1 MQNSRLCRPSPVGAS
16 GARGRFRA
24 FGVVPLPRSHTSSW
38 LFISHS
44 AAVEQTQRHR
54 RTVKAAAAPG
64 PPSNAGPC
72 ATRTVDG
79 DWMEVMSCDFL
90 VIGSGIAGLSYALK
104 VASKGR
110 VIMISKE
117 TANEGSTAYAQ
128 GGISAVFGKD
138 DSVESHIQDTM
149 RAGGYLNT
157 YE

>member
-1 MQNSRLCRPSPVGAS
+1 MTGCTEDLHVDADWEERL
-16 GARGRFRA
+16 
-24 FGVVPLPRSHTSSW
+24 
-38 LFISHS
+38 
-44 AAVEQTQRHR
+44 
-54 RTVKAAAAPG
+54 
-64 PPSNAGPC
+64 
-72 ATRTVDG
+72 
-79 DWMEVMSCDFL
+79 SCDFL

-104 VASKGR
+104 VASKGS
-110 VIMISKE
+110 VIIISKE